1 MQKRS
6 IAGFMM
12 LVICLAF
19 VATPRTASVVAQE
32 STPPLPVVAVHV
44 SELTQAFESV
54 PAGPSTPKP
63 PTVADASGME
73 WWPTAWHYFV
83 MPESVKEALRAD
95 GRNPERAE
103 RLTVDAAGEPIV
115 MSMGLPNDEGDG
127 YLRASL
133 ALLHRAADRLVS
145 DEDRKALAQ
154 SDTIWVER
162 NLERGR
168 SEGVYDALV
177 EAAGLLGTPV
187 PGRDADPA
195 TLETAAAALRAAL
208 GEARPRW
215 RMGR

>member
-1 MQKRS
+1 GRDEVN
-6 IAGFMM
+6 AGHRQAGADC
-12 LVICLAF
+12 LV
-19 VATPRTASVVAQE
+19 E
-32 STPPLPVVAVHV
+32 AVTKH
-44 SELTQAFESV
+44 SELAGATDGIGYDVLDLVDKIGEWRAS
-54 PAGPSTPKP
+54 GPSPVDPLALLERLDAIAPDTPFYA
-63 PTVADASGME
+63 VALADSQLR
-73 WWPTAWHYFV
+73 
-83 MPESVKEALRAD
+83 EALRAD